1 MEIKVSAQ
9 EVQETLNAAR
19 SGATDEAVEAFKKL
33 GILKCKEAA
42 PLLISRITDK
52 APRIRLVCVQESI
65 DILGKA
71 ALKHLVTR
79 LEDNVV
85 EIGMTAASHLA
96 YLGTQKAAEA
106 LIRAAGSTDL
116 IIQTHGTYGLSFW
129 DSKEGSNALRKA
141 VLDPD
146 SDFRGTI
153 AIALGQIGGKKVPP
167 ELTRAFNRAT
177 DEAEKMQIA
186 TALTMLGDDQRE
198 VIREGLRS
206 QWVPIKF
213 AALTCVKT
221 LKDKGAFLDIV
232 PLLKDVN
239 ESISRE
245 ANDTLEAIG
254 LTQKEKR
261 FISKNDQAKYVIK
274 RALPEGYQMDAD
286 E

>member
-1 MEIKVSAQ
+1 MEIKISSQ
-9 EVQETLNAAR
+9 EVQETLNTAR
-19 SGATDEAVEAFKKL
+19 SGATAEAVTAFKKL

-42 PLLISRITDK
+42 PVLIARITDK
-52 APRIRLVCVQESI
+52 DPQIRLVCVQESI

-71 ALKHLVTR
+71 ALKHLVAR
-79 LEDNVV
+79 LEDKVIQ
-85 EIGMTAASHLA
+85 IGMTAASQLA
-96 YLGTQKAAEA
+96 YLGTRKAAEA

-129 DSKEGSNALRKA
+129 DSKEGAGVLRRA

-146 SDFRGTI
+146 SEYRGTI
-153 AIALGQIGGKKVPP
+153 ALALGQIGGKKVPP
-167 ELTRAFNRAT
+167 ELVRAFARAT

-186 TALTMLGDDQRE
+186 AALTMLGDDQRE

-206 QWVPIKF
+206 QWVPVKY
-213 AALTCVKT
+213 AALTCVKE

-245 ANDTLEAIG
+245 ASDTLEAIG

-261 FISKNDQAKYVIK
+261 FLSINDQAKYAIK
-274 RALPEGYQMDAD
+274 KGLPEGYQMDAD